1 MGKNWGIATEGFS
14 RLWQYHRA
22 VTTIIGYQGADF
34 AILGADSQI
43 TDGDKRILS
52 PSTPKIV
59 KINKYLLAVSGD
71 CRPGDI
77 LMYLWKPPAYDGT
90 DPVKFVGRKI
100 IPSIIAAFKAQ
111 GYDCTK
117 DAASYSYLLAFN
129 GNIFEIGDELSISQS
144 SDGIYGVGSGSPYGM
159 GYMAGDEENLP
170 DFDWARQSIIEALVI
185 SAKYDINT
193 AAPFQI
199 EVQKKI

>member
-1 MGKNWGIATEGFS
+1 M
-14 RLWQYHRA
+14 
-22 VTTIIGYQGADF
+22 TTIIGFQGADF

-52 PSTPKIV
+52 PSTPKIT
-59 KINKYLLAVSGD
+59 KIGKYLLGVSGD

-77 LMYLWKPPAYDGT
+77 LMYLWKPPAYDDT

-111 GYDCTK
+111 GYDYTK

-159 GYMAGDEENLP
+159 GYMA
-170 DFDWARQSIIEALVI
+170 SIKGEVGKNEILQALDV

-199 EVQKKI
+199 EVQKRI

>member
-1 MGKNWGIATEGFS
+1 
-14 RLWQYHRA
+14 

-43 TDGDKRILS
+43 TDGDKRIIS

-100 IPSIIAAFKAQ
+100 IPSIIAVFKAQ
-111 GYDCTK
+111 GYDYTK

-159 GYMAGDEENLP
+159 GYMASIKGEVGKDEIL
-170 DFDWARQSIIEALVI
+170 QALDV

-193 AAPFQI
+193 VAPFQI

>member
-1 MGKNWGIATEGFS
+1 MGASWERIGELLPRGFHAFW
-14 RLWQYHRA
+14 RYHRA
-22 VTTIIGYQGADF
+22 VTTIIGFQGADF

-52 PSTPKIV
+52 PSTPKIT
-59 KINKYLLAVSGD
+59 KIGKYLLGVSGD

-111 GYDCTK
+111 GYDYTK

-159 GYMAGDEENLP
+159 GYMASIKGEVTKNEILQALDVS
-170 DFDWARQSIIEALVI
+170 AR
-185 SAKYDINT
+185 YDINT

-199 EVQKKI
+199 EVQKRI

>member
-1 MGKNWGIATEGFS
+1 M
-14 RLWQYHRA
+14 
-22 VTTIIGYQGADF
+22 TTIVAYQGEGF

-52 PSTPKIV
+52 PSTPKIT
-59 KINKYLLAVSGD
+59 KIGKYLLAVSGD

-90 DPVKFVGRKI
+90 DAVKFVGRKI

-111 GYDCTK
+111 GYDYTK
-117 DAASYSYLLAFN
+117 DSASYSYLLAFN

-144 SDGIYGVGSGSPYGM
+144 SDGIYGVGSGSPYALGVM
-159 GYMAGDEENLP
+159 KYALAFERGIAAATL
-170 DFDWARQSIIEALVI
+170 QSVTDAIECALTI
-185 SAKYDINT
+185 STGYDINT

-199 EVQKKI
+199 EVQKRI

>member
-1 MGKNWGIATEGFS
+1 LGKNWGIATEGFS
-14 RLWQYHRA
+14 RLCRTIGR
-22 VTTIIGYQGADF
+22 VTTIIGFQGTDF

-52 PSTPKIV
+52 PSTPKIT
-59 KINKYLLAVSGD
+59 KIGKYLLGVSGD

-100 IPSIIAAFKAQ
+100 IPSIIAAFKAH
-111 GYDCTK
+111 GYDYTK
-117 DAASYSYLLAFN
+117 DAASYSYLFAFN

-159 GYMAGDEENLP
+159 GYMA
-170 DFDWARQSIIEALVI
+170 SIKGEVGKNEILQALDV

-199 EVQKKI
+199 EVQKRI

>member
-1 MGKNWGIATEGFS
+1 
-14 RLWQYHRA
+14 

-111 GYDCTK
+111 GYDYTK

-144 SDGIYGVGSGSPYGM
+144 SDGIYGVGSGSPYAM
-159 GYMAGDEENLP
+159 GYMA
-170 DFDWARQSIIEALVI
+170 SIKKDIGKSEILQALNV
-185 SAKYDINT
+185 STKYDINT
-193 AAPFQI
+193 GEPFQI